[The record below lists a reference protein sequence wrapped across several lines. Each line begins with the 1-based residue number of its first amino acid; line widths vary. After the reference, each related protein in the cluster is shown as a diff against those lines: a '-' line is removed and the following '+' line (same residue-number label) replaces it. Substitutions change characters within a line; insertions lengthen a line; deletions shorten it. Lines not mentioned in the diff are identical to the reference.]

1 MIKEINFKNSDSL
14 WNKITNFQKTSDS
27 NNELIYRGHSSSNWD
42 LLPTVLRRESIFQL
56 KEVNGDSINCEHL
69 VSKEFKLLQDFI
81 HSCDQTGI
89 TVPNDS
95 VMFRRENLTQLS
107 LEKYIE
113 QPEKWPNEK
122 LLETMAM
129 ARLHSLPTRLL
140 DWTKNPYIA
149 VYFAASQALRGR
161 RNWYEKQKLSILVFN
176 KGLSTNNEFGPIKV
190 LRIRGAIS
198 QNIVAQQGLFTVHP
212 ILEKR
217 GEPLSIR
224 SLENYLPDNISIQKL
239 TVPIRESVGLYKL
252 CNQFGFNAAKLYPG
266 TDGASRSVIENQ
278 LYTLASRG
286 REE

>member
-1 MIKEINFKNSDSL
+1 MIEEINIDDADSL
-14 WNKITNFQKTSDS
+14 WNEVTNFQKASGS
-27 NNELIYRGHSSSNWD
+27 NNEFIYRGHSNSNWN
-42 LLPTVLRRESIFQL
+42 LLPTVLRRESMRQL
-56 KEVNGDSINCEHL
+56 KEANEDSINCEHL

-113 QPEKWPNEK
+113 HPEKWPSEK

-140 DWTKNPYIA
+140 DWTKNPYVA
-149 VYFAASQALRGR
+149 VYFAASQALRMR
-161 RNWYEKQKLSILVFN
+161 RDWDGSQKLSILVFN
-176 KGLSTNNEFGPIKV
+176 KGLSTIDNFGPIKV

-217 GEPLSIR
+217 GEPLMIR
-224 SLENYLPDNISIQKL
+224 SLEEYLPDKISVQKL
-239 TVPIRESVGLYKL
+239 TVPIKESVGLYRL

-278 LYTLASRG
+278 LYTLASRV